1 MSTPNHPVEKSSSAS
16 ETDPN
21 LTDQT
26 QSTDTGRAD
35 FLRDAAP
42 QTRAIHAGTAP
53 DAETGAVL
61 TPVYQSTTFL
71 QDGVGR
77 DRGYTYTRSGN
88 PTVSALEARLG
99 ELENSLPACAF
110 ATGMAA
116 TTTLFLATLR
126 AGDQVILSDV
136 VYGGTTRLLQQVLD
150 SFDIQADFVDT
161 SDLDKL
167 ARALSNPTESGHAGD
182 GNAEPKQAAAAKER
196 PVRLVFLETPANP
209 TLKLTDIKAAA
220 KLAKAA
226 GALVAVDNTFLTAVL
241 QQPLDLGADVVV
253 YSTTKYIEGH
263 NSTVGGALLT
273 RDEKLAERIRFVKN
287 TAGTTQAPWESWLT
301 LRGITTLPLRL
312 DQHSANALKVAQF
325 LEQQPEISR
334 VYYPFLESFPQYA
347 LAKRQ
352 QLNGGG
358 MLSFE
363 LHGGIEAGIRF
374 MESVQLCTLAENLGA
389 VESLITHPA
398 SMTHGTVPRQ
408 QRIDAGITDGL
419 VRLSVGLEAVED
431 QIRDL
436 GQALR
441 AAVSG
446 GKP

>member
-1 MSTPNHPVEKSSSAS
+1 
-16 ETDPN
+16 
-21 LTDQT
+21 
-26 QSTDTGRAD
+26 
-35 FLRDAAP
+35 
-42 QTRAIHAGTAP
+42 
-53 DAETGAVL
+53 
-61 TPVYQSTTFL
+61 
-71 QDGVGR
+71 
-77 DRGYTYTRSGN
+77 
-88 PTVSALEARLG
+88 
-99 ELENSLPACAF
+99 
-110 ATGMAA
+110 
-116 TTTLFLATLR
+116 
-126 AGDQVILSDV
+126 
-136 VYGGTTRLLQQVLD
+136 
-150 SFDIQADFVDT
+150 
-161 SDLDKL
+161 
-167 ARALSNPTESGHAGD
+167 
-182 GNAEPKQAAAAKER
+182 
-196 PVRLVFLETPANP
+196 
-209 TLKLTDIKAAA
+209 
-220 KLAKAA
+220 
-226 GALVAVDNTFLTAVL
+226 
-241 QQPLDLGADVVV
+241 VVV